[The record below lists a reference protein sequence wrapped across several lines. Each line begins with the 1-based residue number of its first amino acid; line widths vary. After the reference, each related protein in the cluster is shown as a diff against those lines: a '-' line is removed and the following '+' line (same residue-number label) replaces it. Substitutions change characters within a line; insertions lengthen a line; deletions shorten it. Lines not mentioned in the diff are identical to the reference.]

1 MRCAGTT
8 PRHVRTSAR
17 GWTDHAL
24 RHTMRHMVSNER
36 ITANLRKGLVE
47 FCVLAILNG
56 GSTYGLSLA
65 NRLQADGLIGNESTL
80 YPLMARLLAAG
91 LVESEWIPSDAGRPR
106 KYYTLTAQGS
116 EALISF
122 RSSWATLR
130 DAVDRTMEEVATR

>member
-1 MRCAGTT
+1 MRYMA
-8 PRHVRTSAR
+8 
-17 GWTDHAL
+17 
-24 RHTMRHMVSNER
+24 SNER

-80 YPLMARLLAAG
+80 YPLMARLLSAG

-106 KYYTLTAQGS
+106 KYYTLTDQGR
-116 EALISF
+116 EALVTF
-122 RSSWATLR
+122 RSSWASLR
-130 DAVDRTMEEVATR
+130 DAVDRTMEEVATQ